1 MATITHSTKK
11 QPTIET
17 STNGLDLTLTFSD
30 GRELVVRM
38 SKLSEEIQRQAILHG
53 LKQKLC
59 DAAAI
64 SRDPAT
70 GRAATI
76 DTKYDAVK
84 EVFDRITS
92 ADGEWNKKREAGAGG
107 SGGLLLAALVRMY
120 AGRKT
125 KDDLRTFLDGKTLS
139 EQAALRKNPR
149 VAEIIEEIKAERA
162 KDGDDDVDSDEMLNE
177 LED

>member
-1 MATITHSTKK
+1 MTTITHSTKK
-11 QPTIET
+11 APAIET
-17 STNGLDLTLTFSD
+17 RMDGANLILTFAD
-30 GRELVVRM
+30 GRELT
-38 SKLSEEIQRQAILHG
+38 LNPEELNAGIRQSALIHG

-70 GRAATI
+70 GWAATI
-76 DTKYDAVK
+76 DTKFDAVK

-92 ADGEWNKKREAGAGG
+92 ADGEWNKKREAGTGG

-125 KDDLRTFLDGKTLS
+125 KDDIRAFLDGITLS
-139 EQAALRKNPR
+139 EQAALRKIPR
-149 VAEIIEEIKAERA
+149 VAEIIEEIRAERA
-162 KDGDDDVDSDEMLNE
+162 KDSGDGIDSESMLDE